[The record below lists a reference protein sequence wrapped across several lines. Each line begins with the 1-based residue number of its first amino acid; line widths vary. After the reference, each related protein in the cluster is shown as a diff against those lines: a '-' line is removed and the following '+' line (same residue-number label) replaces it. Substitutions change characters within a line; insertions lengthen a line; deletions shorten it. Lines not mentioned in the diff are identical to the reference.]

1 MSHGLQVFD
10 ASGVKILEVSE
21 RLCRLITTFNYY
33 LDAPTS
39 DAQGFTATNY
49 AVADIVND
57 GTWAVECV
65 PDYTNDPNFI
75 FYTSQGFQ
83 IHVSPQL
90 QQMSPQIDIMA
101 GYIRVKN
108 TEVDYFGRNSL
119 RKSGKMLVFR
129 Y

>member
-1 MSHGLQVFD
+1 MSYGLQVFE
-10 ASGVKILEVSE
+10 ASGAKILEVSE

-39 DAQGFTATNY
+39 PAQEFTVANY
-49 AVADIVND
+49 AVTDMVND
-57 GTWAVECV
+57 GTWAVECI

-75 FYTSQGFQ
+75 FYMSNGLQLY
-83 IHVSPQL
+83 VYPQL
-90 QQMSPQIDIMA
+90 QQMSPQLDIMP

-108 TEVDYFGRNSL
+108 TEIDYFGRNSL